1 VASFDR
7 RGQYIIS
14 GNSKGNVSTIIFVKD
29 CTLIVNLCQLVLN
42 ILIVFVSC
50 LFVLLLQMVIVD
62 AKTLEVCISCGYNML
77 VSCVLIMVLIGA
89 FTYNSASYLRLC
101 PNY

>member
-1 VASFDR
+1 MDGNVVASFDR

-29 CTLIVNLCQLVLN
+29 FAVIANLCQLV
-42 ILIVFVSC
+42 FVTC

-62 AKTLEVCISCGYNML
+62 AKTLEVCISCCYNTL
-77 VSCVLIMVLIGA
+77 VSCILIMVLMGA
-89 FTYNSASYLRLC
+89 CTYNSASYLRLC